1 MGSSTETGVL
11 QQQAEDFFIS
21 VSLLKNADEVKDF
34 MFDIFTEAEVL
45 RAAKRWCITQR
56 LIEDNGSASVIES
69 CGANKNTVSR
79 ARRTIVKDGSG
90 ICRLIYERLSNFKE
104 TAS

>member
-1 MGSSTETGVL
+1 MISSTEKGDSQSQT
-11 QQQAEDFFIS
+11 EDLFIS
-21 VSLLKNADEVKDF
+21 VSLLQNADEVKDF

-45 RAAKRWCITQR
+45 RAAKRWCIAQR
-56 LIEDNGSASVIES
+56 LIENGDNYSVVSS

-90 ICRLIYERLSNFKE
+90 ICQIIYNRLSNHKG
-104 TAS
+104 TTS